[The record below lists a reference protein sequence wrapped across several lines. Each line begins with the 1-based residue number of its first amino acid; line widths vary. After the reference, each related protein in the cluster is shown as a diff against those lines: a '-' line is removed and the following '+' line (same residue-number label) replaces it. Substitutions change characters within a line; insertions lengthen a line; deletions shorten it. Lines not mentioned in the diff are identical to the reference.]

1 VVRSSETSPLIPS
14 AETPTPAAPVLS
26 VDGLS
31 IAFPGRRRG
40 VLDTVVQDVSFQVWP
55 NEVLGIVGESGSGK
69 TVTALSIMGLLP
81 PQATIQQGSVR
92 FDGTDLL
99 TAPEAALRKIRGSRI
114 SMIFQSPRSSLN
126 PLIRIGRQLE
136 RIHALHL
143 GVSGREAS
151 RRSIDL
157 LGTVGIRQP
166 EWVMSMYP
174 HQLSGGMCQ
183 RVMIAMM
190 IACGPRLLIA
200 DEPTTALDVTIQLQ
214 IFELLRSIREQ
225 LGLTIVLI
233 THDLGVVAETCSRV
247 AVMYRGQLMEMGD
260 VAQVFAAP
268 RHPYTAYLLGS
279 ALRVDRTTDLAAAET
294 VNRGAQQRSTG
305 CQYAGRCPSTMAQ
318 CWTSRPAITQT
329 PDAHQVACHLYEEA
343 RQP

>member
-1 VVRSSETSPLIPS
+1 LIAT
-14 AETPTPAAPVLS
+14 AETPTTAAPLLS
-26 VDGLS
+26 VERLS

-40 VLDTVVQDVSFQVWP
+40 ALDTVVQDVSFQVWP
-55 NEVLGIVGESGSGK
+55 NDVLGIVGESGSGK

-92 FDGTDLL
+92 FDGKDVL
-99 TAPEAALRKIRGSRI
+99 TAPEAALRNIRGSRI

-157 LGTVGIRQP
+157 LRVVGIRQP

-247 AVMYRGQLMEMGD
+247 AVMYRGQLMEVGE
-260 VAQVFAAP
+260 VAQVFSAP
-268 RHPYTAYLLGS
+268 RHPYTAYLLAS
-279 ALRVDRTTDLAAAET
+279 ALRVDRTADLKQPET
-294 VNRGAQQRSTG
+294 GSQTGQARSTG

-318 CWTSRPAITQT
+318 CWTTRPATT
-329 PDAHQVACHLYEEA
+329 RTADGHQVACHLYQEA
-343 RQP
+343 GQA